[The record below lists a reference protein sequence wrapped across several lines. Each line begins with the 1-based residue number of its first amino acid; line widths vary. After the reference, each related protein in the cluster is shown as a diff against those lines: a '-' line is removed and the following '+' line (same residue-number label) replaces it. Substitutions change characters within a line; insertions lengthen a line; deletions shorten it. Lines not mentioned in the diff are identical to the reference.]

1 MKIMDRYMRKKLIA
15 KMLVFLMSLTM
26 MVNGMPLNVFA
37 EGAESVSPSQNEV
50 SADMET
56 EESAAESGAVNT
68 GPDAEA
74 ENAEEAEA
82 KGAEGASAG
91 ADETGDA
98 DSRSQE
104 EEPEAPEAAPEASA
118 EVKEEE

>member
-26 MVNGMPLNVFA
+26 MVNGMPWNVFA
-37 EGAESVSPSQNEV
+37 EGAESVSPSQSEV

-68 GPDAEA
+68 GS
-74 ENAEEAEA
+74 
-82 KGAEGASAG
+82 ASSVSV
-91 ADETGDA
+91 TTTFIVQ
-98 DSRSQE
+98 S
-104 EEPEAPEAAPEASA
+104 
-118 EVKEEE
+118 